1 MITGAPWPTPT
12 EVTVRVLGIQAK
24 LHRWASEDPARRFD
38 DLFNLVVDPAVL
50 LMAWRRVRSN
60 RGARTAGV
68 DGSTAHYIEAV
79 RGVESFLAELRA
91 DLVAQQFV
99 PLPAW
104 ERLIPK
110 SGGRVRRLG
119 IRISRP
125 QRSKS
130 SMSGRT
136 SRRRAGHGRIN
147 STNAVLLHGCEN
159 EVALPVAF
167 VKFPCGARPVL
178 DRMRF
183 SARVHSR
190 WAQSVKDLPYGA
202 PMLVRW
208 DKRRFVCDQVEC
220 PRRTFTEVT
229 DQLGRRRLHAA
240 AAPAAGA
247 GGLAR
252 PAVGGRRRPGIRGVL
267 VVGEPGADRPGRR
280 RARPGPSGGAPAQR
294 GRDPGAPGPLAARGV
309 RLAAQRSVDDQL
321 RRPRSEQS
329 RRPARAGT
337 RSVRGGGDRLAGP
350 AG

>member
-1 MITGAPWPTPT
+1 VITGAPWPTPT

-125 QRSKS
+125 RRSKS

-136 SRRRAGHGRIN
+136 SRRRAGHGRIY
-147 STNAVLLHGCEN
+147 STTAVLLHGCEN
-159 EVALPVAF
+159 AGCAACGLRQVPVWRAPGARSYAVQRPGALPLGPIGQGPAVRRADA
-167 VKFPCGARPVL
+167 GALGQASGSPAIR
-178 DRMRF
+178 
-183 SARVHSR
+183 S
-190 WAQSVKDLPYGA
+190 SVPDA
-202 PMLVRW
+202 PS
-208 DKRRFVCDQVEC
+208 
-220 PRRTFTEVT
+220 PRSPTSS
-229 DQLGRRRLHAA
+229 AA
-240 AAPAAGA
+240 AVYSRCGCA
-247 GGLAR
+247 
-252 PAVGGRRRPGIRGVL
+252 
-267 VVGEPGADRPGRR
+267 
-280 RARPGPSGGAPAQR
+280 SG
-294 GRDPGAPGPLAARGV
+294 
-309 RLAAQRSVDDQL
+309 
-321 RRPRSEQS
+321 
-329 RRPARAGT
+329 
-337 RSVRGGGDRLAGP
+337 
-350 AG
+350 

>member
-24 LHRWASEDPARRFD
+24 LHRSASEDPARRFD

-125 QRSKS
+125 Q
-130 SMSGRT
+130 
-136 SRRRAGHGRIN
+136 
-147 STNAVLLHGCEN
+147 
-159 EVALPVAF
+159 
-167 VKFPCGARPVL
+167 
-178 DRMRF
+178 
-183 SARVHSR
+183 
-190 WAQSVKDLPYGA
+190 
-202 PMLVRW
+202 
-208 DKRRFVCDQVEC
+208 
-220 PRRTFTEVT
+220 
-229 DQLGRRRLHAA
+229 
-240 AAPAAGA
+240 
-247 GGLAR
+247 
-252 PAVGGRRRPGIRGVL
+252 
-267 VVGEPGADRPGRR
+267 
-280 RARPGPSGGAPAQR
+280 
-294 GRDPGAPGPLAARGV
+294 
-309 RLAAQRSVDDQL
+309 
-321 RRPRSEQS
+321 
-329 RRPARAGT
+329 
-337 RSVRGGGDRLAGP
+337 
-350 AG
+350 